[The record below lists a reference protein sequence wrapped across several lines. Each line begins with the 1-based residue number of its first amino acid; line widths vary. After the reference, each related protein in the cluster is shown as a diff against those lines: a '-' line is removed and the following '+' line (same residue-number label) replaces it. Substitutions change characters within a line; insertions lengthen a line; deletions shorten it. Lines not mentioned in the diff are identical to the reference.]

1 MHEFG
6 LCEGVLQAVQTRAAG
21 RTVAGIRV
29 RCGVRHA
36 VDPAAMA
43 QAFGLVAAGT
53 EAADAAVDVV
63 TVPAAITC
71 RDCGAVSE
79 SAGQLAVCPRCN
91 SADVEIAG
99 GDELTLESVRYER
112 TAADPANPPSKI

>member
-6 LCEGVLQAVQTRAAG
+6 LCEGVLEAVKHRASG

-36 VDPAAMA
+36 VDPESMA

-53 EAADAAVDVV
+53 EAAGATVDVV
-63 TVPAAITC
+63 TVPATVTC
-71 RDCGAVSE
+71 RDCGTASD
-79 SAGQLAVCPRCN
+79 STDQLAVCPRCGGAN
-91 SADVEIAG
+91 VEVTG
-99 GDELTLESVRYER
+99 GDELVLESVSY
-112 TAADPANPPSKI
+112 AP